1 MTTQEQKD
9 FLVNHIV
16 DRLTE
21 YLVTDN
27 TLELADALKIV
38 YQSKTYQR
46 LQDMDGS
53 LYIQSPSYVYELL
66 QKELKGQL
74 VHIIHPDAIE
84 ISNVMSISRL
94 RSKKEYKVESGD
106 VLSEVHP
113 LTVYSYYDHIE
124 VNIILE

>member
-1 MTTQEQKD
+1 MTTQVQKD

-21 YLVTDN
+21 FLVTDH

-46 LQDMDGS
+46 LQDVDGG

-66 QKELKGQL
+66 QKELEG
-74 VHIIHPDAIE
+74 
-84 ISNVMSISRL
+84 
-94 RSKKEYKVESGD
+94 
-106 VLSEVHP
+106 
-113 LTVYSYYDHIE
+113 
-124 VNIILE
+124 